1 MTEKQRRIKAFAYLG
16 NIYHELAPGT
26 HTCYICPHCEERA
39 ARGKK
44 CYVCLMK
51 EIVE

>member
-1 MTEKQRRIKAFAYLG
+1 MTEKQRRKKAFADLG
-16 NIYHELAPGT
+16 KIYTELAPGI
-26 HTCYICPHCEERA
+26 HTYHICPHCGNRA
-39 ARGKK
+39 TRAGK